1 MIRTMRWIMPLALL
15 LSAMPV
21 MAQNRQDRGQAQ
33 EMPTRSAS
41 RLPMTSQ
48 GETARSAVGQAGQR
62 QSREQVAMDTG
73 IEPMGRINRRI
84 QNRVQSRIRNRID
97 RYYSPQA
104 NATSPFA
111 VASEQAT
118 AIGRSRR

>member
-1 MIRTMRWIMPLALL
+1 MIRTMRLIMPLALL
-15 LSAMPV
+15 LSALPV
-21 MAQNRQDRGQAQ
+21 TAQNRQDRGQEQ
-33 EMPTRSAS
+33 EAPMRSAS
-41 RLPMTSQ
+41 PLPMTGQ

-62 QSREQVAMDTG
+62 QSREQVAVDTG

-111 VASEQAT
+111 VASEQA
-118 AIGRSRR
+118 AGAGRSRR